1 MLQDLAHDA
10 GSVMQILGLDVG
22 FGFTKATNGR
32 ETQIFKSVVGDA
44 AEATFNEQLL
54 PGRATI
60 GRHLGLNGE
69 TFFVGELAEQQI
81 RGRGFTLDP
90 NQFIARYARTLAM
103 SACAPLADGAQ
114 PLRIVTGLP
123 ISFFRKYKDPLT
135 QLLQQKHAVTLFRPN
150 GEKEERTLT
159 VDKVRVIPQPFGSLF
174 NLMLN
179 EAGKPASQR
188 FIAEKIGLIDIGF
201 RTADYTISE
210 KTRYSERGSQSTDSG
225 ISVAFTAIANALQER
240 SGVAIELFRLY
251 DAVARGTIKI
261 KGKRYDITA
270 PVKTAFNAL
279 ANRVATEANRLWSDD
294 WDLDAIVV
302 SGGGGAVLAPY
313 LQPLLE
319 GEVIPVPPDQ
329 DARLNNVQG
338 YLKYGLHLWG
348 TPAAG
353 KSEA

>member
-10 GSVMQILGLDVG
+10 GSVMQVLGLDVG

-44 AEATFNEQLL
+44 AESTFNEQLL
-54 PGRATI
+54 PGGRGSV
-60 GRHLGLNGE
+60 GRHLAINGE
-69 TFFVGELAEQQI
+69 TFYVGELAEQQS

-90 NQFIARYARTLAM
+90 SQFLAKYARTLAV
-103 SACAPLADGAQ
+103 SACAPLTDPAQ
-114 PLRIVTGLP
+114 PVRIVSGLP
-123 ISFFRKYKDPLT
+123 ISFFRKYKDPLVT
-135 QLLQQKHAVTLFRPN
+135 LLQQKHVATLFKAN
-150 GEKEERTLT
+150 GEHEERIIS
-159 VDKVRVIPQPFGSLF
+159 VERVKVIPQPFGSMF

-179 EAGKPASQR
+179 EAGKPSGQR
-188 FIAEKIGLIDIGF
+188 FINEKVGLIDIGF
-201 RTADYTISE
+201 RTADYTISD

-251 DAVARGTIKI
+251 DAVTRGTIKI

-270 PVKTAFNAL
+270 PVKTAFSAL
-279 ANRVATEANRLWSDD
+279 ANRVATEANRLWADD

-319 GEVIPVPPDQ
+319 GEVIPVPAEQ

-338 YLKYGLHLWG
+338 YWKYGLHLWG
-348 TPAAG
+348 AG
-353 KSEA
+353 AKPEA